1 MTKIRIGI
9 SFCDRIFF
17 FSFCRLY
24 ALQHSYMCV
33 IVDCGLTHHKIAIHN
48 VIYKLKI
55 ALQMINLFVL
65 IMLVATFI
73 SLSAC
78 LTQTNKVNVQI
89 WLFYQRKTFFFFF
102 FFKNCMDTG
111 VPLKPKPVFFEFFM
125 DFFLDQ
131 LKISNN
137 RSTFIHSILHAICT
151 SHQLNTRAKTKT
163 VPLPFAGMKIQ
174 WYMCANRS
182 LSYFLG
188 MFYHLAP

>member
-17 FSFCRLY
+17 SPSVVSMLY
-24 ALQHSYMCV
+24 SIHFTYMCV

-89 WLFYQRKTFFFFF
+89 WLFY
-102 FFKNCMDTG
+102 
-111 VPLKPKPVFFEFFM
+111 
-125 DFFLDQ
+125 
-131 LKISNN
+131 
-137 RSTFIHSILHAICT
+137 
-151 SHQLNTRAKTKT
+151 
-163 VPLPFAGMKIQ
+163 
-174 WYMCANRS
+174 
-182 LSYFLG
+182 
-188 MFYHLAP
+188 